1 MFGTDRLLDDDDIAE
16 ATERV
21 RSASARLNGLSPD
34 APEFQSA
41 KVDYLHALVSHMSM
55 VAVGQA
61 KQHQELATTV
71 DRLESEMKV
80 IRERF
85 AAITRPVAVWQ

>member
-1 MFGTDRLLDDDDIAE
+1 MVDLDQLLDDMAE
-16 ATERV
+16 AKGRVKNARERL
-21 RSASARLNGLSPD
+21 RKLTPD
-34 APEFQSA
+34 APEYQTE
-41 KVDYLHALVSHMSM
+41 KVAYLHALVSHLSM
-55 VAVGQA
+55 VAVAQA
-61 KQHQELATTV
+61 KQHQELVTTV